1 MFKKKDKEKTI
12 HSMPSNIFYFVKLMF
27 SISPLLVIGELFQ
40 GVLTTVP
47 NSLIS
52 VIGVKYIIDTVT
64 EGRDLMRIFHA
75 VAVIALVMIGST
87 VISRLFT
94 DFYWNKEREKLYYGI
109 NKKLYEKAKSLDL
122 ESYDNPEFYNKFI
135 LTIESSSGNVQNL
148 MLLIRGYVG
157 HIISLFT
164 VSSVIL
170 TIDPICLV
178 IILGMIV
185 AFMPFSKKIG
195 TLMMERRI
203 ENAKYHRRSDYFQR
217 IFYLQ
222 DYAKEVRMNNISP
235 LLIDRYNDAAD
246 DVITNQKKF
255 FNKIAACGFMQTIGV
270 QGIGFLFI
278 LPLYLGYCVL
288 VKESITPGDFV
299 ATFNGAH
306 SVALSFQVLTVWVLA
321 QFSEQSKMID
331 KYREFL
337 GAKIRIKDGKKT
349 APKTKP
355 KEIQIKNLSFTYPG
369 NEKPTLEN
377 INLTI
382 KPYEKIALVGY
393 NGAGKTTLTNLLL
406 RLYDATEGEILIDGE
421 NIKDATVE
429 SHRDRFA
436 AVFQDFQIF
445 SCSLGE
451 NVALDTDPDEKR
463 ALDALRHSGFDK
475 EMRNGINTEL
485 LREFDQDGVMLS
497 GGEAQKTAI
506 ARAFYKDCPYVI
518 LDEPSANL
526 DPVAEY
532 NLNQAMIDAAQ
543 HKTVIFISHRL
554 STTVNADRIYVMEN
568 GRIIENGS
576 HCELMN
582 LNGTYAYMFNLQAEK
597 YIKADSA
604 THNPEVAD
612 SIPI

>member
-1 MFKKKDKEKTI
+1 MFKKKEKEKTL
-12 HSMPSNIFYFVKLMF
+12 HSMPSNIFFFVRLMF
-27 SISPLLVIGELFQ
+27 SISPFLVIGELFW
-40 GVLTTVP
+40 GLLMILP
-47 NSLIS
+47 NNLIR
-52 VIGVKYIIDTVT
+52 VIGVKYIIDVVT
-64 EGRDLMRIFHA
+64 EDKDLERIFYA
-75 VAVIALVMIGST
+75 IGVIALVLIGST
-87 VISRLFT
+87 AISWLFRE
-94 DFYWNKEREKLYYGI
+94 FYWNKERERLYYGL
-109 NKKLYEKAKSLDL
+109 NKKLYEKARSLDL
-122 ESYDNPEFYNKFI
+122 ESYDNPEFYNSFI
-135 LTIESSSGNVQNL
+135 LTIESSSDNIQNL
-148 MLLIRGYVG
+148 LGLVRMYVG
-157 HIISLFT
+157 HIISLVT
-164 VSSVIL
+164 VSSVL
-170 TIDPICLV
+170 LAIDPWCLA
-178 IILGMIV
+178 IILGVICI
-185 AFMPFSKKIG
+185 FLPISKKVG

-203 ENAKYHRRSDYFQR
+203 ENAKFHRRSDYFQR
-217 IFYLQ
+217 VFYLQ

-246 DVITNQKKF
+246 DVISNQRKYW
-255 FNKIAACGFMQTIGV
+255 NKISTLNCLQALGVQELGFM
-270 QGIGFLFI
+270 FL

-288 VKESITPGDFV
+288 VKETLSAGDFV

-306 SVALSFQVLTVWVLA
+306 AVAMSFQFLTVWALA
-321 QFSEQSKMID
+321 RFSEQGKMID

-337 GAKIRIKDGKKT
+337 KADFKIKNGGKA
-349 APKTKP
+349 APKTEP
-355 KEIQIKNLSFTYPG
+355 KEITIKNLSFTYP
-369 NEKPTLEN
+369 NNDKPTLED

-421 NIKDATVE
+421 NIKNATAD

-445 SCSLGE
+445 ACSLGE
-451 NVALDTDPDEKR
+451 NVALDTNPDEKR
-463 ALDALRHSGFDK
+463 VEDALKHSGFNK
-475 EMRNGINTEL
+475 ELKNGVNSEL
-485 LREFDQDGVMLS
+485 LREFDDEGVMLS

-532 NLNQAMIDAAQ
+532 NLNQAMIEAAQ

-568 GRIIENGS
+568 GRIIESGS
-576 HCELMN
+576 HAELME

-597 YIKADSA
+597 YK
-604 THNPEVAD
+604 NN
-612 SIPI
+612 

>member
-1 MFKKKDKEKTI
+1 MFNKKEKEKTL
-12 HSMPSNIFYFVKLMF
+12 HSMPSNIFFFVKLLF
-27 SISPLLVIGELFQ
+27 SVSPLLVIGEFMWGL
-40 GVLTTVP
+40 LMILP
-47 NSLIS
+47 NNLIR
-52 VIGVKYIIDTVT
+52 VIGVKYIIDVVT
-64 EGRDLMRIFHA
+64 EGKDLNRIFYA
-75 VAVIALVMIGST
+75 VVVIGLILVGST
-87 VISRLFT
+87 VISWLFRE
-94 DFYWNKEREKLYYGI
+94 FFWNMEREKLYYGL
-109 NKKLYEKAKSLDL
+109 NQKLYDKARSLDL
-122 ESYDNPEFYNKFI
+122 ESYDNPEFYNNFI
-135 LTIESSSGNVQNL
+135 LTIESSSGNIQNL
-148 MLLIRGYVG
+148 LGLVRMYVG
-157 HIISLFT
+157 HIISLVT
-164 VSSVIL
+164 VSSVL
-170 TIDPICLV
+170 FTIDPWCLL
-178 IILGMIV
+178 IILVVICV
-185 AFMPFSKKIG
+185 FLPISKKVG

-203 ENAKYHRRSDYFQR
+203 DNAKFHRRADYFQR

-235 LLIDRYNDAAD
+235 LLMDRYNDAAD
-246 DVITNQKKF
+246 DVINNQKKYW
-255 FNKIAACGFMQTIGV
+255 NKISALNCTQKVGV
-270 QGIGFLFI
+270 QGLGFMFV

-288 VKESITPGDFV
+288 VKDTLSAGDFV

-306 SVALSFQVLTVWVLA
+306 AVAMSFQFLTIWALA
-321 QFSEQSKMID
+321 RFSEQGKMID

-337 GAKIRIKDGKKT
+337 NADFKIKNGGKQVKKT
-349 APKTKP
+349 EP
-355 KEIQIKNLSFTYPG
+355 KEITIKNLSFTYP
-369 NEKPTLEN
+369 NNDKPTLED

-421 NIKDATVE
+421 DIRNATAE

-451 NVALDTDPDEKR
+451 NVALDTNPDEEKVW
-463 ALDALRHSGFDK
+463 DALKHSGFNK
-475 EMRNGINTEL
+475 ELKNGINSEL
-485 LREFDQDGVMLS
+485 LREFDDDGVMLS

-532 NLNQAMIDAAQ
+532 NLNQAMIEAAD

-554 STTVNADRIYVMEN
+554 STTVNADKIYVMEN
-568 GRIIENGS
+568 GRIIESGS
-576 HCELMN
+576 HQELID

-597 YIKADSA
+597 YK
-604 THNPEVAD
+604 TE
-612 SIPI
+612 